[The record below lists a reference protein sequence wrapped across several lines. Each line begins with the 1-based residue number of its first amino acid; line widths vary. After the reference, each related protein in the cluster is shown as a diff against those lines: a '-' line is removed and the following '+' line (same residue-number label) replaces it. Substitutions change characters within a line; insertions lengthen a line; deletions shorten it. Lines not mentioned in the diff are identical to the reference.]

1 MGLFSSNKINKAAIS
16 PQPEPAV
23 QAAAVG
29 GAYYSSQVAGPN
41 LIGDWWSYQAG
52 VMRNRAMSV
61 PAISRSRDLMASV
74 LASMELKMYTE
85 VWNEEDGEMEEKP
98 LAPRSWLRQLD
109 PEMPNSF
116 LWPWVFDDLFFFG
129 RSMLYITSR
138 TKDGY
143 MASATRLPQG
153 SITTPDANGPV
164 WFGKSK
170 EIYFNGGAI
179 DPKDVVQ
186 ILSPTQGMLYMS
198 EQTINTALTLCD
210 ARQRNSSS
218 AIPAGVLRQIG
229 GEPLSATELAA
240 LAEAFNKARMTN
252 QTAALNEFLT
262 YTETTATPDK
272 MLLIDAAEYQSKE
285 IANLCNV
292 PPYLLGISTGSYAYT
307 NSAGAKS
314 DLWTFGLS
322 MYASA
327 ISSALSQQLPRG
339 TYVCWDTDD
348 FLETEEEGM
357 ATMQPVQQQ
366 PMNQPQE
373 NTQEELA

>member
-1 MGLFSSNKINKAAIS
+1 MGLFSNNKVNKAAIS

-74 LASMELKMYTE
+74 LASMKLKMYTE
-85 VWNEEDGEMEEKP
+85 TWNETEGEMEEVP

-109 PEMPNSF
+109 PEMPNNF

-153 SITTPDANGPV
+153 SITTPDANPPV

-170 EIYFNGGAI
+170 EIFFNGGAI

-186 ILSPTQGMLYMS
+186 IFSPTQGMLYMS
-198 EQTINTALTLCD
+198 ETTIATSLKLEE
-210 ARQRNSSS
+210 ARLRNSSS
-218 AIPAGVLRQIG
+218 AIPAGVLKQTG
-229 GEPLSATELAA
+229 GEPLSGPELAA
-240 LAEAFNKARMTN
+240 LAESFNQARATN

-322 MYASA
+322 MYAEA
-327 ISSALSQQLPRG
+327 IVAALSQQLPRG

-357 ATMQPVQQQ
+357 SNMQPVEE
-366 PMNQPQE
+366 QPQE

>member
-1 MGLFSSNKINKAAIS
+1 MGLFSKKEVTKAAIS
-16 PQPEPAV
+16 PIPEESV
-23 QAAAVG
+23 AAAVG
-29 GAYYSSQVAGPN
+29 TNYYRQNKAPN
-41 LIGDWWSYQAG
+41 TIGSWYTYQSGLA
-52 VMRNRAMSV
+52 RNRAISV

-74 LASMELKMYTE
+74 LASMELKMCTE
-85 VWNEEDGEMEEKP
+85 IWNGNEMETVP
-98 LAPRSWLRQLD
+98 LAPRTWLRQLD

-116 LWPWVFDDLFFFG
+116 LFPWIFDDLFFFG
-129 RSMLYITSR
+129 RCFLYITSR

-153 SITTPDANGPV
+153 SIDTADAEGPV

-170 EIYFNGGAI
+170 EIYFNGGAL
-179 DPKDVVQ
+179 DPADVVQ
-186 ILSPTQGMLYMS
+186 IYSPTQGMIYMS
-198 EQTINTALTLCD
+198 EQTIATALKLCD
-210 ARQRNSSS
+210 ARFRNASS
-218 AIPAGVLRQIG
+218 AIPAGVLKQTG
-229 GEPLSATELAA
+229 GEPLSAEELGA
-240 LAEAFNKARMTN
+240 LAEAFNEARSTN

-285 IANLCNV
+285 VANLCNV
-292 PPYLLGISTGSYAYT
+292 PPYLLGISSGSYAYT

-322 MYASA
+322 MYAQA

-339 TYVCWDTDD
+339 TYVKWDVEKWLEADSYMKK
-348 FLETEEEGM
+348 ETE
-357 ATMQPVQQQ
+357 QK
-366 PMNQPQE
+366 QE

>member
-1 MGLFSSNKINKAAIS
+1 MGLFSKKEVTKAAIS
-16 PQPEPAV
+16 PIPEESV
-23 QAAAVG
+23 AAAVG
-29 GAYYSSQVAGPN
+29 TNYYRQNKAPN
-41 LIGDWWSYQAG
+41 TIGSWYTYQSGLA
-52 VMRNRAMSV
+52 RNRAISV

-74 LASMELKMYTE
+74 LASMELKMCTE
-85 VWNEEDGEMEEKP
+85 IWNGDEMETVP
-98 LAPRSWLRQLD
+98 LAPRTWLRQLD

-116 LWPWVFDDLFFFG
+116 LFPWIFDDLFFFG
-129 RSMLYITSR
+129 RCFLYITSR

-143 MASATRLPQG
+143 MASATRIPQG
-153 SITTPDANGPV
+153 SIDTADAEGPV

-170 EIYFNGGAI
+170 EIYFNGGAL
-179 DPKDVVQ
+179 DPADVVQ
-186 ILSPTQGMLYMS
+186 IYSPTQGMIYMS
-198 EQTINTALTLCD
+198 EQTIATALKLCD
-210 ARQRNSSS
+210 ARFRNASS
-218 AIPAGVLRQIG
+218 AIPAGVLKQTG
-229 GEPLSATELAA
+229 GEPLSAEELGA
-240 LAEAFNKARMTN
+240 LAEAFNEARSTN

-262 YTETTATPDK
+262 YTETNATPDK

-322 MYASA
+322 MYAQA

-339 TYVCWDTDD
+339 TYVKWDVEKWLEADSYMKK
-348 FLETEEEGM
+348 ETE
-357 ATMQPVQQQ
+357 QK
-366 PMNQPQE
+366 QE

>member
-85 VWNEEDGEMEEKP
+85 VWNEEEGEMEEKP

-322 MYASA
+322 MYAEA
-327 ISSALSQQLPRG
+327 IVSALSQQLPRG
-339 TYVCWDTDD
+339 TYVCWGTDD
-348 FLETEEEGM
+348 FLESEEEGM

-366 PMNQPQE
+366 PQE

>member
-1 MGLFSSNKINKAAIS
+1 MGLFSKKEVTKAAIS
-16 PQPEPAV
+16 PIPEESV
-23 QAAAVG
+23 SAAVG
-29 GAYYSSQVAGPN
+29 TNYYRQNKAPN
-41 LIGDWWSYQAG
+41 TIGSWYTYQSGLA
-52 VMRNRAMSV
+52 RNRAISV

-74 LASMELKMYTE
+74 LASMELKMCTE
-85 VWNEEDGEMEEKP
+85 IWNGNEMETVP
-98 LAPRSWLRQLD
+98 LAPRTWLRQLD

-116 LWPWVFDDLFFFG
+116 LFPWIFDDLFFFG
-129 RSMLYITSR
+129 RCFLYITSR

-153 SITTPDANGPV
+153 SIDTADAEGPV

-170 EIYFNGGAI
+170 EIYFNGGAL
-179 DPKDVVQ
+179 DPADVVQ
-186 ILSPTQGMLYMS
+186 IYSPTQGMIYMS
-198 EQTINTALTLCD
+198 EQTIATALKLCD
-210 ARQRNSSS
+210 ARFRNASS
-218 AIPAGVLRQIG
+218 AIPAGVLKQTG
-229 GEPLSATELAA
+229 GEPLSAEELGA
-240 LAEAFNKARMTN
+240 LAEAFNEARSTN

-322 MYASA
+322 MYAQA

-339 TYVCWDTDD
+339 TYVKWDVEKW
-348 FLETEEEGM
+348 LEADSYMKKETKEVE
-357 ATMQPVQQQ
+357 
-366 PMNQPQE
+366 E

>member
-1 MGLFSSNKINKAAIS
+1 MGIFSGSKVNKAAIS

-52 VMRNRAMSV
+52 ILRNRAMSV
-61 PAISRSRDLMASV
+61 AAISRSRDLMASV
-74 LASMELKMYTE
+74 LASMKLKMYTE
-85 VWNEEDGEMEEKP
+85 TWNETEGEMEEVP

-109 PEMPNSF
+109 PEMPNNF
-116 LWPWVFDDLFFFG
+116 LYPWIFDDLFFFG
-129 RSMLYITSR
+129 RCFLYITSR

-179 DPKDVVQ
+179 DPADVVQ
-186 ILSPTQGMLYMS
+186 IYSPTQGMIFMS
-198 EQTINTALTLCD
+198 EQTINTALKLCD
-210 ARQRNSSS
+210 ARNRNATSL
-218 AIPAGVLRQIG
+218 IPAGLLRQVG
-229 GEPLSATELAA
+229 GEPLSAVELAA
-240 LAEAFNKARMTN
+240 LAESFNQARMSN

-262 YTETTATPDK
+262 YTETNATPDK

-322 MYASA
+322 MYAEA
-327 ISSALSQQLPRG
+327 IVAALSQQLPRG

-348 FLETEEEGM
+348 FLETQEEGM
-357 ATMQPVQQQ
+357 SNMQPVQETE
-366 PMNQPQE
+366 PQE

>member
-1 MGLFSSNKINKAAIS
+1 MGIFNTNKVNKAAIS
-16 PQPEPAV
+16 PQPKVE
-23 QAAAVG
+23 AAAVG

-52 VMRNRAMSV
+52 VLRNRAMSV
-61 PAISRSRDLMASV
+61 AAISRSRDLMASV
-74 LASMELKMYTE
+74 LASMKLEMYNE
-85 VWNEEDGEMEEKP
+85 MWNETDGEMEEMP

-116 LWPWVFDDLFFFG
+116 LFPWIFDDLFFFG
-129 RSMLYITSR
+129 RCFLFITSR

-153 SITTPDANGPV
+153 SITTPDQNGPV

-179 DPKDVVQ
+179 DPRDVVQ
-186 ILSPTQGMLYMS
+186 IYSPTQGMIFMS
-198 EQTINTALTLCD
+198 EQTIATAIKLED
-210 ARQRNSSS
+210 ARYRNASS
-218 AIPAGVLRQIG
+218 AIPAGVLKQTG

-240 LAEAFNKARMTN
+240 LAEAFNQARATN
-252 QTAALNEFLT
+252 QTAALNEFLS

-272 MLLIDAAEYQSKE
+272 MLLIDAAEYQSKQ
-285 IANLCNV
+285 IANLCNI
-292 PPYLLGISTGSYAYT
+292 PPYLLGISTGSYAYV
-307 NSAGAKS
+307 NSESAKS

-322 MYASA
+322 MYAQA
-327 ISSALSQQLPRG
+327 ITDALSQQLPRG

-348 FLETEEEGM
+348 FLMSQEEGM
-357 ATMQPVQQQ
+357 STMQTPTIPQD
-366 PMNQPQE
+366 QPQE
-373 NTQEELA
+373 NTQEELAS

>member
-1 MGLFSSNKINKAAIS
+1 MGLFSKKEVTKAAIS
-16 PQPEPAV
+16 PIPEESV
-23 QAAAVG
+23 AAAVG
-29 GAYYSSQVAGPN
+29 TNYYRQNKAPN
-41 LIGDWWSYQAG
+41 TIGSWYTYQSGLA
-52 VMRNRAMSV
+52 RNRAISV

-74 LASMELKMYTE
+74 LASMELKMCTE
-85 VWNEEDGEMEEKP
+85 IWNGNEMETVP
-98 LAPRSWLRQLD
+98 LAPRTWLRQLD

-116 LWPWVFDDLFFFG
+116 LFPWIFDDLFFYG
-129 RSMLYITSR
+129 RCFLYITSR

-153 SITTPDANGPV
+153 SIDTADAEGPV

-170 EIYFNGGAI
+170 EIYFNGGAL
-179 DPKDVVQ
+179 DPADVVQ
-186 ILSPTQGMLYMS
+186 IYSPTQGMIYMS
-198 EQTINTALTLCD
+198 EQTIATALKLCD
-210 ARQRNSSS
+210 ARFRNASS
-218 AIPAGVLRQIG
+218 AIPAGVLKQTG
-229 GEPLSATELAA
+229 GEPLSAEELGA
-240 LAEAFNKARMTN
+240 LAE
-252 QTAALNEFLT
+252 ALNEFLT

-322 MYASA
+322 MYAQA

-339 TYVCWDTDD
+339 TYVKWDVEKW
-348 FLETEEEGM
+348 LEIDSYMEKETKEVE
-357 ATMQPVQQQ
+357 
-366 PMNQPQE
+366 E

>member
-1 MGLFSSNKINKAAIS
+1 MGLFSKKEVTKAAIS
-16 PQPEPAV
+16 PIPEESV
-23 QAAAVG
+23 AAAVG
-29 GAYYSSQVAGPN
+29 TNYYRQNKAPN
-41 LIGDWWSYQAG
+41 TIGSWYTYQSGLA
-52 VMRNRAMSV
+52 RNRAISV

-74 LASMELKMYTE
+74 LASMELKMCTE
-85 VWNEEDGEMEEKP
+85 IWNGNEMETVP
-98 LAPRSWLRQLD
+98 LAPRTWLRQLD

-116 LWPWVFDDLFFFG
+116 LFPWIFDDLFFYG
-129 RSMLYITSR
+129 RCFLYITSR

-153 SITTPDANGPV
+153 SIDTADAEGPV

-170 EIYFNGGAI
+170 EIYFNGGAL
-179 DPKDVVQ
+179 DPADVVQ
-186 ILSPTQGMLYMS
+186 IYSPTQGMIYMS
-198 EQTINTALTLCD
+198 EQTIATAIKLCD
-210 ARQRNSSS
+210 ARLRNSSS
-218 AIPAGVLRQIG
+218 AIPAGVLRQVG
-229 GEPLSATELAA
+229 GEPLSAEELGA
-240 LAEAFNKARMTN
+240 LAEAFNEARNTN

-262 YTETTATPDK
+262 YTETNATPDK

-322 MYASA
+322 MYAQA

-339 TYVCWDTDD
+339 TYVKWDVEKW
-348 FLETEEEGM
+348 LEIDSYMEKETKTVE
-357 ATMQPVQQQ
+357 
-366 PMNQPQE
+366 E

>member
-1 MGLFSSNKINKAAIS
+1 MGLFSKKEVTKAAIS
-16 PQPEPAV
+16 PIPEESV
-23 QAAAVG
+23 AAAVG
-29 GAYYSSQVAGPN
+29 TNYYRQNKAPN
-41 LIGDWWSYQAG
+41 TIGSWYTYQSGLA
-52 VMRNRAMSV
+52 RNRAISV

-74 LASMELKMYTE
+74 LASMELKMCTE
-85 VWNEEDGEMEEKP
+85 IWNGNEMETVP
-98 LAPRSWLRQLD
+98 LAPRTWLRQLD

-116 LWPWVFDDLFFFG
+116 LFPWIFDDLFFFG
-129 RSMLYITSR
+129 RCFLYITSR

-153 SITTPDANGPV
+153 SIDTADAEGPV

-170 EIYFNGGAI
+170 EIYFNGGAL
-179 DPKDVVQ
+179 DPADVVQ
-186 ILSPTQGMLYMS
+186 IYSPTQGMIYMS
-198 EQTINTALTLCD
+198 EQTIATALKLCD
-210 ARQRNSSS
+210 ARFRNASS
-218 AIPAGVLRQIG
+218 AIPAGVLKQTG
-229 GEPLSATELAA
+229 GEPLSAEELGA
-240 LAEAFNKARMTN
+240 LAEAFNEARSTN

-285 IANLCNV
+285 VANLCNV
-292 PPYLLGISTGSYAYT
+292 PPYLLGISSGSYAYS

-322 MYASA
+322 MYAQA

-339 TYVCWDTDD
+339 TYVKWDVEKW
-348 FLETEEEGM
+348 LEADSYMKKETKTVE
-357 ATMQPVQQQ
+357 
-366 PMNQPQE
+366 E

>member
-1 MGLFSSNKINKAAIS
+1 MGLFTSNKVNKAQIS
-16 PQPEPAV
+16 PQPEPTV

-29 GAYYSSQVAGPN
+29 GAAYSSQVAGPN

-52 VMRNRAMSV
+52 VLRNRAMSV
-61 PAISRSRDLMASV
+61 AAISRSRDLMASV
-74 LASMELKMYTE
+74 LANMGLKMETE
-85 VWNEEDGEMEEKP
+85 VWNETEGEMEKKP

-116 LWPWVFDDLFFFG
+116 LFPWIFDDLFFFG

-153 SITTPDANGPV
+153 SITTPDANPPV

-170 EIYFNGGAI
+170 EIFFNGGAI

-186 ILSPTQGMLYMS
+186 IYSPTQGMLYMS
-198 EQTINTALTLCD
+198 EQTINTALKLCD
-210 ARQRNSSS
+210 ARNRNATSL
-218 AIPAGVLRQIG
+218 IPAGLLRQVG

-240 LAEAFNKARMTN
+240 LAESFNQARMSN

-262 YTETTATPDK
+262 YTETNATPDK

-322 MYASA
+322 MYAKA
-327 ISSALSQQLPRG
+327 ITDALSQQLPRG
-339 TYVCWDTDD
+339 TYVCWDTDE
-348 FLETEEEGM
+348 FLETEKEEM
-357 ATMQPVQQQ
+357 SVMQPVAEETE
-366 PMNQPQE
+366 PSE

>member
-1 MGLFSSNKINKAAIS
+1 MGLFSTNKVNKAQIS
-16 PQPEPAV
+16 PQPEPTV

-52 VMRNRAMSV
+52 VLRNRAMSV
-61 PAISRSRDLMASV
+61 AAISRSRDLMASP
-74 LASMELKMYTE
+74 LANMKLKMCTE
-85 VWNEEDGEMEEKP
+85 VWNEEEGEMEAVP

-109 PEMPNSF
+109 PEMPNNF
-116 LWPWVFDDLFFFG
+116 MFPWIFDDLFFFG
-129 RSMLYITSR
+129 RCFLYITSR

-153 SITTPDANGPV
+153 SITTPDANPPV

-186 ILSPTQGMLYMS
+186 IYSPTQGMLYMS
-198 EQTINTALTLCD
+198 EQTIATSLKLEE
-210 ARQRNSSS
+210 ARYRNSSS
-218 AIPAGVLRQIG
+218 AIPAGVLKQTG

-240 LAEAFNKARMTN
+240 LAEAFNQARATN

-262 YTETTATPDK
+262 YTETNATPDK
-272 MLLIDAAEYQSKE
+272 MLLIDAANYQSRE

-307 NSAGAKS
+307 NSQGAKS

-322 MYASA
+322 MYATA

-339 TYVCWDTDD
+339 TYVKWDTED
-348 FLETEEEGM
+348 FLETEKEEYAVM
-357 ATMQPVQQQ
+357 E
-366 PMNQPQE
+366 PMTETPEPQE

>member
-1 MGLFSSNKINKAAIS
+1 MGLFSKKEVTKAAIS
-16 PQPEPAV
+16 PIPEESV
-23 QAAAVG
+23 AAAVG
-29 GAYYSSQVAGPN
+29 TNYYRQNKAPN
-41 LIGDWWSYQAG
+41 TIGSWYTYQSGLA
-52 VMRNRAMSV
+52 RNRAISV

-74 LASMELKMYTE
+74 LASMELKMCTE
-85 VWNEEDGEMEEKP
+85 IWNGNEMETVP
-98 LAPRSWLRQLD
+98 LAPRTWLRQLD

-116 LWPWVFDDLFFFG
+116 LFPWIFDDLFFFG
-129 RSMLYITSR
+129 RCFLYITSR

-153 SITTPDANGPV
+153 SIDTADAEGPV

-170 EIYFNGGAI
+170 EIYFNGGAL
-179 DPKDVVQ
+179 DPADVVQ
-186 ILSPTQGMLYMS
+186 IYSPTQGMIYMS
-198 EQTINTALTLCD
+198 EQTIATALKLCD
-210 ARQRNSSS
+210 ARFRNASS
-218 AIPAGVLRQIG
+218 AIPAGVLKQTG
-229 GEPLSATELAA
+229 GEPLSAEELGA
-240 LAEAFNKARMTN
+240 LAEAFNEARSTN

-322 MYASA
+322 MYAQA

-339 TYVCWDTDD
+339 TYVKWDVEKWLEADSYMKK
-348 FLETEEEGM
+348 ETEKVE
-357 ATMQPVQQQ
+357 
-366 PMNQPQE
+366 E